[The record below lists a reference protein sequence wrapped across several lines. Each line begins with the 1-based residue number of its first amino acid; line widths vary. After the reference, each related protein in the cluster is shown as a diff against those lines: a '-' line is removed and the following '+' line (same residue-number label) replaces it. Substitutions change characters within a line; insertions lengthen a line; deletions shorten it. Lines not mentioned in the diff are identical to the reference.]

1 MNPGTQYFRI
11 SGTAGEFTEDFAGID
26 NSFGMMKLKHQLEV
40 QEYKNRAERA
50 EYIND
55 LKEKHYQE
63 IRVLIDK
70 MNK

>member
-1 MNPGTQYFRI
+1 
-11 SGTAGEFTEDFAGID
+11 
-26 NSFGMMKLKHQLEV
+26 MKLKHQLEV

-70 MNK
+70 MNR